1 MLVRWK
7 FVLLKGAAVAPGAIP
22 RWQLAGTFVQDILAW
37 CVLFALLVP
46 RLRDERPRRRLW
58 AAMALAICNLVLFVE
73 ITDVQCKKVFLEP
86 LTWSLLVTTFR
97 EAKTLVSSAGSFATP
112 AFVSAL
118 IKSMGLFNGSLLLRF
133 LWPRLPEPLRTV
145 RLSPLAP
152 RFAVIAVAPL
162 AVLAFFVPPQPYQLD
177 GNFFTAPLITAAR
190 KSRTIASVDLSE
202 NCDEPARVLGAA
214 DLASA
219 REPTAAI
226 ARGRNVVIF
235 IVETLSYAE
244 SSFGNPAADHT
255 PLLRELAALGPIVA
269 RARAQTPYSTK
280 AIYGILTG
288 RYASPTLEIVE
299 SQVAR
304 LESLPRTLKSAGY
317 YTAFFTTQF
326 LEWQG
331 IGRQYQAMGFDTII
345 GGESLRASA
354 EGRGRS
360 VLENDW
366 GLDDREFV
374 ASGLLDKLPSDR
386 HFLAVFYNTV
396 SHQPYTYADKRVGTD
411 LERYRLALRYGD
423 DALRAVMDE
432 LKRRGH
438 FEDTVF
444 VMLGDHGEDF
454 KDGKWRARGCVL
466 NERSVLV
473 PLVVALPG
481 ANAPRSEVTEAR
493 QIDVT
498 PTLLDLL
505 GVPADAP
512 VQGRSLLRPSAVAA
526 PAYLNGYGAC
536 DVAGIVEG
544 KAKTIYDNY
553 GGSAE
558 VFPLDAE
565 SEGPG
570 VRVPT
575 EATAGIVRRLQA
587 CAQYNEK
594 ALRSQALV
602 GR

>member
-7 FVLLKGAAVAPGAIP
+7 SVLLKGAAVAPGAIP
-22 RWQLAGTFVQDILAW
+22 RWQLAGTFVQDVLAW
-37 CVLFALLVP
+37 CVLFALLFP
-46 RLRDERPRRRLW
+46 RLREEQPRRRLW
-58 AAMALAICNLVLFVE
+58 AAMTVAICNLVLLLE
-73 ITDVQCKKVFLEP
+73 MTDVQCKKAFLEP
-86 LTWSLLVTTFR
+86 LTWSLLVATLR

-112 AFVSAL
+112 AWIAAV
-118 IKSMGLFNGSLLLRF
+118 IKSMSFFNGSLLLRF
-133 LWPRLPEPLRTV
+133 LWPRLPRPLRTV

-152 RFAVIAVAPL
+152 RFALAAVAPL
-162 AVLAFFVPPQPYQLD
+162 AALAFFVPSQPYQLD

-190 KSRTIASVDLSE
+190 KTRTVASVDLSE
-202 NCDEPARVLGAA
+202 SCDEPARVLGAA

-219 REPTAAI
+219 HEPAAAI

-244 SSFGNPAADHT
+244 SSFGNPEADHT
-255 PLLRELAALGPIVA
+255 PFLRELATYGPIVA
-269 RARAQTPYSTK
+269 RARTQTPYSTK
-280 AIYGILTG
+280 AMYGILTG

-304 LESLPRTLKSAGY
+304 LESLPRTLKNAGY

-326 LEWQG
+326 LEWQA
-331 IGRQYQAMGFDTII
+331 IGRQYAAMGFDTVI

-360 VLENDW
+360 VRENDW
-366 GLDDREFV
+366 GLDDKEFV

-386 HFLAVFYNTV
+386 RFLAVFYNTV
-396 SHQPYTYADKRVGTD
+396 SHQPYTYAKRVGTD
-411 LERYRLALRYGD
+411 LERYRSALRYGD

-454 KDGKWRARGCVL
+454 TNGKWRARGCVL

-473 PLVVALPG
+473 PLIVALPG

-512 VQGRSLLRPSAVAA
+512 VQGRSLLRTSAVAP

-536 DVAGIVEG
+536 DVAAIVEG
-544 KAKTIYDNY
+544 NAKTIYDHY

-565 SEGPG
+565 SEGSG
-570 VRVPT
+570 VRIPSD
-575 EATAGIVRRLQA
+575 ATAGLVRRLQA